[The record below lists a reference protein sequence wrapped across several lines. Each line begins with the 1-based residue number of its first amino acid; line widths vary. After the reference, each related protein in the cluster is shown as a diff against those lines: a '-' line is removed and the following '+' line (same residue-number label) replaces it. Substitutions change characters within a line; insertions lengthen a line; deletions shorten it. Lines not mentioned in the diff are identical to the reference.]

1 MNEDWTK
8 DIQRLMADHRVKA
21 PDGLLEEVKQR
32 LASGTPVASPKSIQ
46 PARKITM
53 WRYRWLTAA
62 AVVAAIGVPVTWR
75 LLKVD
80 ESPRVVAVS
89 RAIQQSASRVEAG
102 SATSVEAN
110 NALGSLATR
119 REVATL
125 SKHGEA
131 RECGRVT
138 TGVLSEAS
146 VTQAETVEATKAE
159 VSGQATPVATND
171 EKGQPLPKHEN
182 GKPLPKPRQ
191 DVKLGKRP
199 GRNSYQY
206 QAEADDAYHRS
217 SLTSSSLSL
226 TAYYGGAFN
235 GNGLAAG
242 RGGYVASDY
251 YSDDMPFGAFPME
264 LGKANVLMAKQPKRK
279 SHHAQPV
286 KIGVS
291 VGYRLSDRWAV
302 NTGVTYSYLSS
313 NFTEDGSV
321 VDRQRLHYV
330 GVPLTASYSFLR
342 TKRAEVYVTAGGEV
356 EKLVKG
362 STGMEG
368 FEQEKLTEKRPQWSV
383 KAAVGGAFHFTPSL
397 SLYAEPGVTH
407 YFDNH
412 SSIDNVYKDRPT
424 SFSLNVGLRFNVK

>member
-32 LASGTPVASPKSIQ
+32 LASGTPVASPEPIQ

-62 AVVAAIGVPVTWR
+62 AVVAAIAVPVTWR

-80 ESPRVVAVS
+80 ESPSVVAVS
-89 RAIQQSASRVEAG
+89 RAIQHSANRAESG
-102 SATSVEAN
+102 STLGTNAN
-110 NALGSLATR
+110 QAQCLVPGR
-119 REVATL
+119 RQVAML
-125 SKHGEA
+125 SKRDEERKSGSFMDKA
-131 RECGRVT
+131 FD
-138 TGVLSEAS
+138 AS
-146 VTQAETVEATKAE
+146 STNTATVEAANAE
-159 VSGQATPVATND
+159 ASSQITPAAAND
-171 EKGQPLPKHEN
+171 DSAQ
-182 GKPLPKPRQ
+182 PLPKPRQ
-191 DVKLGKRP
+191 EVKPTR
-199 GRNSYQY
+199 RSDHNAYQY
-206 QAEADDAYHRS
+206 QGEADNAYHRS
-217 SLTSSSLSL
+217 SATSSQLTL
-226 TAYYGGAFN
+226 TAYYGGAFS

-242 RGGYVASDY
+242 RGGGVASGY

-279 SHHAQPV
+279 QHHAQPV

-313 NFTEDGSV
+313 NFTEDGNV
-321 VDRQRLHYV
+321 VDRQKLHYV

-362 STGMEG
+362 SAGTEG